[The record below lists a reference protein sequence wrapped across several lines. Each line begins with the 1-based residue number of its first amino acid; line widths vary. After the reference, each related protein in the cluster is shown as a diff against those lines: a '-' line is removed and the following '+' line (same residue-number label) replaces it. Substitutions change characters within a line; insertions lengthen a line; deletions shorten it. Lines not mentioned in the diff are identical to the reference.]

1 MIIFAQKAW
10 SPLGIEATKKEINM
24 SDEIDVDWVD
34 DDGTRQP
41 KDEEEMMWTHET
53 LNQFELLID
62 TLGISTAMF
71 LMSEEHER
79 IITAWVKDREDIQHR
94 RKQ

>member
-1 MIIFAQKAW
+1 M
-10 SPLGIEATKKEINM
+10 T
-24 SDEIDVDWVD
+24 DELYVDWVD

-41 KDEEEMMWTHET
+41 QDEEELLWTNQT

-62 TLGISTAMF
+62 TLGISTVMF
-71 LMSEEHER
+71 LMSQEHND
-79 IITAWVKDREDIQHR
+79 IVTAWARDKVDIQHR

>member
-1 MIIFAQKAW
+1 
-10 SPLGIEATKKEINM
+10 M
-24 SDEIDVDWVD
+24 SDEIYIDWVD

-71 LMSEEHER
+71 LMSEEHEK
-79 IITAWVKDREDIQHR
+79 IITAWVKDKEDIQHR

>member
-1 MIIFAQKAW
+1 M
-10 SPLGIEATKKEINM
+10 T
-24 SDEIDVDWVD
+24 DELDVDWQD
-34 DDGTRQP
+34 EDGTRQP

-71 LMSEEHER
+71 LMSEEHEK
-79 IITAWVKDREDIQHR
+79 IVTAWVLDRVDIQNR
-94 RKQ
+94 TKQ

>member
-1 MIIFAQKAW
+1 M
-10 SPLGIEATKKEINM
+10 N
-24 SDEIDVDWVD
+24 DELDVDWVD

-41 KDEEEMMWTHET
+41 KYEEEMMWTHQT

-62 TLGISTAMF
+62 TLGISTVMF
-71 LMSEEHER
+71 LLNSEHEK
-79 IITAWVKDREDIQHR
+79 IITAWARDKVDIQHR

>member
-1 MIIFAQKAW
+1 MDDN
-10 SPLGIEATKKEINM
+10 L
-24 SDEIDVDWVD
+24 DVDWVD

-71 LMSEEHER
+71 LMS
-79 IITAWVKDREDIQHR
+79 D
-94 RKQ
+94 

>member
-1 MIIFAQKAW
+1 MEDD
-10 SPLGIEATKKEINM
+10 LE
-24 SDEIDVDWVD
+24 VDWVD

-41 KDEEEMMWTHET
+41 KDEEEMMWTHQT

-71 LMSEEHER
+71 LMSEEHEK
-79 IITAWVKDREDIQHR
+79 IVAAWVLDKVDIQNR
-94 RKQ
+94 TKQ

>member
-1 MIIFAQKAW
+1 MDND
-10 SPLGIEATKKEINM
+10 L
-24 SDEIDVDWVD
+24 DVYWVD

-41 KDEEEMMWTHET
+41 KDEEEMMWTHEI

-62 TLGISTAMF
+62 TLGISTVMF
-71 LMSEEHER
+71 LMSKEHEK
-79 IITAWVKDREDIQHR
+79 IVSAWVKDKQDIQNR

>member
-1 MIIFAQKAW
+1 MDND
-10 SPLGIEATKKEINM
+10 L
-24 SDEIDVDWVD
+24 DVDWVD

-71 LMSEEHER
+71 LMSEEHEK
-79 IITAWVKDREDIQHR
+79 IVTAWVLDRVDIQNR
-94 RKQ
+94 TKQ